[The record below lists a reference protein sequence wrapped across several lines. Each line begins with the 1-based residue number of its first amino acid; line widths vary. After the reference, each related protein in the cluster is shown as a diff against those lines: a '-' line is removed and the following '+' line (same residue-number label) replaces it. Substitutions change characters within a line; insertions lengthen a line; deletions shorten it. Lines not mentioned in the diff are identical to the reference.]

1 MPGDGK
7 AGNDVL
13 VRIPLDDVAP
23 VEVLGSQGALLK
35 QVDRSFDARVSARGN
50 EILVRGESG
59 QTALVQEVFAHL
71 VGLVEKGT
79 SLSPQHVQY
88 AIDMVRGRRSEELA
102 GLSTGDAAIQTSGKS
117 KGVQPRTVNQRVYID
132 AIRANDVVL
141 AIGPAGTG
149 KTYLAVACAVDALS
163 RRTVERIVLTRPAV
177 EAGESLGFLPGDLQD
192 KVDPYLRPLYDAL
205 GDMMRPERV
214 KRLLE
219 MGTIEVV
226 PLAYMRGRTLSK
238 CFVILDEAQN
248 ATRMQVK
255 MFLTRLGNGSKAVIT
270 GDVTQV
276 DLNDP
281 GQSGLVHSQM
291 VLADVPGV
299 DIVRFDRSDVVR
311 HPLVQRIIAAYE
323 DERVRSRPGSQPLE
337 GLDD

>member
-1 MPGDGK
+1 MD
-7 AGNDVL
+7 DMI

-23 VEVLGSQGALLK
+23 VEVLGSQGSLLK

-50 EILVRGESG
+50 EILIRGESD
-59 QTALVQEVFAHL
+59 QVALVQKVLAHL
-71 VGLVEKGT
+71 IGLVENGT
-79 SLSPQHVQY
+79 GISPQHVQY
-88 AIDMVRGRRSEELA
+88 AIDMVRDRRSSELA
-102 GLSTGDAAIQTSGKS
+102 GIAAGESTIQPSGKG
-117 KGVQPRTVNQRVYID
+117 KGIQPRTVNQRVYID
-132 AIRANDVVL
+132 AIRSNDVVV

-219 MGTIEVV
+219 IGTIEVV
-226 PLAYMRGRTLSK
+226 PLAYMRGRTLGK

-276 DLNDP
+276 DLNEP
-281 GQSGLVHSQM
+281 GQSGLIHSQM

-299 DIVRFDRSDVVR
+299 EIVRFDRSDVVR

-323 DERVRSRPGSQPLE
+323 EERLRSGPGSQPLE